1 MQKPPPRPRGRAP
14 GPPSHLPG
22 GSPPYGMPPY
32 PPDVTYGPDPY
43 ESDPYVTGPYPPAG
57 RQAPPGYRPLTPPGP
72 SATYGRQSA
81 VPIDKRTG
89 AALSYLLWWI
99 TGIIFLYVGRSDP
112 DVRYHAAQSTIF
124 FGAVTGLELVV
135 QVVGSV
141 IGALAV
147 PLGIA
152 MFGVIV
158 FAIAVWGMCLYR
170 AIVLDGARFELP
182 WVHGVV
188 TPYAE
193 QLSGSLS

>member
-1 MQKPPPRPRGRAP
+1 MQNPPPRPRGRPP
-14 GPPSHLPG
+14 GPPHHPPG
-22 GSPPYGMPPY
+22 GSPRFGGQPY
-32 PPDVTYGPDPY
+32 PPEVPYG
-43 ESDPYVTGPYPPAG
+43 SDPYGPEPYLAGPYPPPG
-57 RQAPPGYRPLTPPGP
+57 GQVPPGYPPIPPPSPL
-72 SATYGRQSA
+72 YGGQQA

-99 TGIIFLYVGRSDP
+99 TGLIFLYVGRSDP

-124 FGAVTGLELVV
+124 FGAVTGLELIV
-135 QVVGSV
+135 QIVGSV

-147 PLGIA
+147 PLGIV

-158 FAIAVWGMCLYR
+158 FAVAVWGMCLYR

-193 QLSGSLS
+193 QLSGRLG